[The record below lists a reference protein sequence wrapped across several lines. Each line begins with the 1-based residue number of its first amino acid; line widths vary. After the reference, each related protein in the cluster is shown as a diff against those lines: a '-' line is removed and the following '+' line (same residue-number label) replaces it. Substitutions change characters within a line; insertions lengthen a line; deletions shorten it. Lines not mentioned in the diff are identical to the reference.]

1 MKKLKKIILINW
13 LYFSKEIIEF
23 DDINFLTGKNG
34 SGKSTIIDALQIV
47 LLGEINQSNFNKAA
61 NEKSKRTLDGY
72 LRADMDTENP
82 NSRKGKD
89 FSSYIAC
96 EFYDDI
102 KLSSFVAGIVFD
114 CRNDGSYTHRYY
126 IYGGKINEDCFM
138 KDNQAKD
145 IPSFRAF
152 LKQNYGINCEIF
164 DSNISYRNSLN
175 SKWNVHNEHVFLMLK
190 KAVSFKPITD
200 IQKFIT
206 ENICDISNK
215 LDIEEM
221 QQNIRDYKL
230 HEKKAY
236 EQQEKI
242 DALEN
247 IAAIY
252 KKMNSAL
259 DNMKIHRF
267 LTLWGE
273 SEDLKQKIE
282 KCEIELN
289 DTIEQLKN
297 VNKEIETT
305 KQNIVDKNN
314 KRDLLYSER
323 NNNDIYQKKI
333 LLEKDIKALKEAI
346 ADIESKLNRKVNDI
360 KMEATYVCNA
370 CEDFKN
376 FTNII
381 NLKEID
387 NITYDILRSFTP
399 LKQFTYDEFQICDEL
414 FKNICEKLKL
424 LKKLIEERN
433 IELKNE
439 SNSLKTE
446 LSKNNESIGNLK
458 KGKKD
463 YPKELISFKNKLVNE
478 LRKNNKFSNT
488 NVWILAD
495 LLEIKSGE
503 EIWRSAV
510 EGYLGTQKFYI
521 LTEPDAYG
529 TALNIYNHIK
539 NDYESSFGLVDISK
553 LREGEVIKSKSG
565 SLAEKIETNNSFARS
580 YIDYLLGRVICCN
593 SVNELR
599 QYKISI
605 TSEGMLYQGY
615 VARRLQRKSMNDCY
629 IGKKAIEY
637 RIDILNK
644 RQSEINDRLNSINPI
659 ISVFDKIT
667 NHEMLFCD
675 RYLSG
680 EFLDLKSDYHGLLI
694 KRSKIKN
701 AQEEFDGLD
710 LFALQNIEE
719 EIKKIEN
726 EINTKQGKY
735 DKLVRKSSALEVEK
749 GQYEKY
755 KLPELSQA
763 QIEKLDE
770 IEEHPYFNGNFI
782 QEIGLPRYKQELE
795 RLRLPSKII
804 KNFGDSFN
812 QAQSNF
818 NKAQMELI
826 SARKDFTLKY
836 APCSYRTDSMDNSE
850 YENELKKLK
859 ENELPKYLDKIRLAK
874 ESAMEQFQNDF
885 LAKLK
890 SSIDEVYAKVK
901 DLNRA
906 IDKSQFDT
914 DRYRFKIEKNP
925 DYTDYYDMIMDP
937 ALVEGDGG
945 LFALAFQEKYG
956 ELIKELFDKIVS
968 SDDTQLNARKQSE
981 LQKNIEIYTDFRTYL
996 KFDLETTD
1004 KNGNKELLSQT
1015 LNQKSGGETQTPF
1028 YIAVL
1033 ASFAQIYRI
1042 NDMTSAGNTVRLV
1055 VFDEAFNKM
1064 DSNRIIESIRLLRK
1078 MHLQAIVCTPP
1089 EKLPDIM
1096 PEADKTIL
1104 VHKDNYKMC
1113 TIPWKKEFN

>member
-1 MKKLKKIILINW
+1 MKILKKILLINW
-13 LYFSKEIIEF
+13 LYFSKELIEL

-47 LLGEINQSNFNKAA
+47 LLGETNQSNFNKAA

-72 LRADMDTENP
+72 LRADMDAGNS

-102 KLSSFVAGIVFD
+102 KLSSFVAGVVFD
-114 CRNDGSYTHRYY
+114 CRNDGSSTHRYFTY
-126 IYGGKINEDCFM
+126 NGNITEECFM
-138 KDNQAKD
+138 KENQAMD
-145 IPSFRAF
+145 IPSFRAS
-152 LKQNYGINCEIF
+152 LKQNFGINCEVY
-164 DSNISYRNSLN
+164 DSNTSYRNSLN
-175 SKWNVHNEHVFLMLK
+175 SKWNMHNDQVFQMLK

-206 ENICDISNK
+206 ENICDISNN

-221 QQNIRDYKL
+221 QQTIRDYKL
-230 HEKKAY
+230 HEKKAR
-236 EQQEKI
+236 EQQEKV

-247 IAAIY
+247 IASVY
-252 KKMNSAL
+252 KKMNNAL

-267 LTLWGE
+267 LTLWAEG
-273 SEDLKQKIE
+273 EDLKQKIE
-282 KCEIELN
+282 KCEVELN
-289 DTIEQLKN
+289 DTIAQLEN
-297 VNKEIETT
+297 VNNEIEMT
-305 KQNIVDKNN
+305 KQNLAAMNK
-314 KRDLLYSER
+314 KRDSLYSER
-323 NNNDIYQKKI
+323 SNNDVYQKKI
-333 LLEKDIKALKEAI
+333 TLEKDIATLKEI
-346 ADIESKLNRKVNDI
+346 IIGIKDRLDRKVNDV
-360 KMEATYVCNA
+360 KREAIFICNT
-370 CEDFKN
+370 CESFERVSDS
-376 FTNII
+376 ID
-381 NLKEID
+381 LKGISD
-387 NITYDILRSFTP
+387 VAYDILRNVTP
-399 LKQFTYDEFQICDEL
+399 IKQFSCDKFQSSEDL
-414 FKNICEKLKL
+414 FKNISDKLIMLKRLAVESNLELKSKSNL
-424 LKKLIEERN
+424 LKA
-433 IELKNE
+433 
-439 SNSLKTE
+439 E
-446 LSKNNESIGNLK
+446 LSKNNESIENLRR
-458 KGKKD
+458 GKKD
-463 YPKELISFKNKLVNE
+463 YPDELIAFKNRLIGE
-478 LRKNNKFSNT
+478 LRKNKKYLNT
-488 NVWILAD
+488 NIWILAD

-503 EIWRSAV
+503 EAWRGSV
-510 EGYLGTQKFYI
+510 EGYLGAQKFYI
-521 LTEPDAYG
+521 LTEPNAYSD
-529 TALNIYNHIK
+529 ALNIYNRIK
-539 NDYESSFGLVDISK
+539 NDYKSSFGLVDIYK
-553 LREGEVIKSKSG
+553 LQERETIKPKAG
-565 SLAEKIETNNSFARS
+565 SLAEKIETKNSFARI

-599 QYKISI
+599 QHKISI
-605 TSEGMLYQGY
+605 TLEGMLYQGY
-615 VARRLQRKSMNDCY
+615 VARRLQKNSMDDCY

-637 RIDILNK
+637 RINLLNL
-644 RQSEINDRLNSINPI
+644 RQAEINNQLNSFDPV
-659 ISVFDKIT
+659 ISKLDKLT
-667 NHEMLFCD
+667 NHEMLFGE

-680 EFLDLKSDYHGLLI
+680 EFLDSKSDYERLLN
-694 KRSKIKN
+694 KKSEIKN
-701 AQEEFDGLD
+701 AQEEYDELD
-710 LFALQNIEE
+710 LLAVQNLTERIER
-719 EIKKIEN
+719 IKKEIDN
-726 EINTKQGKY
+726 EEKKHEE
-735 DKLVRKSSALEVEK
+735 LVRLSSAFEVEK
-749 GQYEKY
+749 RQYEND
-755 KLPELSQA
+755 KLPELFQ
-763 QIEKLDE
+763 KLNVKQDE
-770 IEEHPYFNGNFI
+770 IDENPFFVGNFI
-782 QEIGLPRYKQELE
+782 NEVGLPRYEQELE
-795 RLRLPSKII
+795 RLRVPSKIS

-818 NKAQMELI
+818 NKAQMELF

-906 IDKSQFDT
+906 IEKSQFDT
-914 DRYRFKIEKNP
+914 DRYCFKIGKNP
-925 DYTDYYDMIMDP
+925 DYADYYDMIMDP

-945 LFALAFQEKYG
+945 LFAISFQEKYG

-968 SDDTQLNARKQSE
+968 SDDAQLNARKQSE

-1042 NDMTSAGNTVRLV
+1042 NDITSAGNTVRLV

-1104 VHKDNYKMC
+1104 VHKDGYKMC
-1113 TIPWKKEFN
+1113 TIPYDKEFK

>member
-1 MKKLKKIILINW
+1 MKKLKKMLLINW
-13 LYFSKEIIEF
+13 LYFSKELIEF
-23 DDINFLTGKNG
+23 DDVNFLTGKNG

-47 LLGEINQSNFNKAA
+47 LLGETNQNNFNKAA

-72 LRADMDTENP
+72 LRADMDSENP

-89 FSSYIAC
+89 FSSFIVC
-96 EFYDDI
+96 EFYDDV
-102 KLSSFVAGIVFD
+102 KLSSFVAGIVFG
-114 CRNDGSYTHRYY
+114 CENDGSYTHRYF
-126 IYGGKINEDCFM
+126 IYNGNIVTDYFM

-145 IPSFRAF
+145 IYDFRKF
-152 LKQNYGINCEIF
+152 LKQHYGVNCEF
-164 DSNISYRNSLN
+164 YDSNISYRNSLN
-175 SKWNVHNEHVFLMLK
+175 AKWNVHNEQVFQMLK

-206 ENICDISNK
+206 ENICDITNK

-230 HEKKAY
+230 HEKKAN
-236 EQQEKI
+236 EQQEKV

-247 IAAIY
+247 IGMIY

-267 LTLWGE
+267 LTLWAE

-282 KCEIELN
+282 KCEIQLN
-289 DTIEQLKN
+289 DTIEQLEI
-297 VNKEIETT
+297 VNKEVEIAR
-305 KQNIVDKNN
+305 QNISDMKE
-314 KRDLLYSER
+314 KMEILYTER
-323 NNNDIYQKKI
+323 SNNDIYQKKI
-333 LLEKDIKALKEAI
+333 TLEKDIKI
-346 ADIESKLNRKVNDI
+346 IEENIDEIEYRLNRKVNDI
-360 KMEATYVCNA
+360 KLEATFISNI
-370 CEDFKN
+370 CESIAKLSDYEEFKDINNIVYDFSK
-376 FTNII
+376 IA
-381 NLKEID
+381 E
-387 NITYDILRSFTP
+387 S
-399 LKQFTYDEFQICDEL
+399 LKQFSYDKFQISDEL
-414 FKNICEKLKL
+414 FNNISEKLKL
-424 LKKLIEERN
+424 LRNLVGERN
-433 IELKNE
+433 IKLKNE
-439 SNSLKTE
+439 SNSLKSE
-446 LSKNNESIGNLK
+446 LSNNDEALENLK

-463 YPKELISFKNKLVNE
+463 YPVELNSFKNRLVSE
-478 LRKNNKFSNT
+478 LKKNNRFSNS

-503 EIWRSAV
+503 EAWRGAV
-510 EGYLGTQKFYI
+510 EGYLGAQKFYI
-521 LTEPDAYG
+521 ITEPDAYG
-529 TALNIYNHIK
+529 AALEIYNRIK
-539 NDYESSFGLVDISK
+539 NDYKLSFGLVDISK
-553 LREGEVIKSKSG
+553 LKEREVVKAKTG
-565 SLAEKIETNNSFARS
+565 SLAEKIETNNSYARL
-580 YIDYLLGRVICCN
+580 YMDYLLGRVICCN
-593 SVNELR
+593 NVNELR
-599 QYKISI
+599 NHKISI
-605 TSEGMLYQGY
+605 TAEGMLYQGY
-615 VARRLQRKSMNDCY
+615 VARRLHKELMDDCY

-637 RIDILNK
+637 RIKQLIFRQKEINNELNEISPIIFEFNRILN
-644 RQSEINDRLNSINPI
+644 
-659 ISVFDKIT
+659 
-667 NHEMLFCD
+667 HEFLFNE
-675 RYLSG
+675 RYLTG
-680 EFLDLKSDYHGLLI
+680 EFLESKKDSEKLSKNNKDLESAMAEYD
-694 KRSKIKN
+694 
-701 AQEEFDGLD
+701 ELD
-710 LFALQNIEE
+710 LFAVQKISD
-719 EIKKIEN
+719 KIEYLKN
-726 EINTKQGKY
+726 AIEAEEKRY
-735 DKLVRKSSALEVEK
+735 EELARKSSALDVEI
-749 GQYEKY
+749 GQYKDG
-755 KLPELSQA
+755 KLPELCQMHN
-763 QIEKLDE
+763 EKKVE
-770 IEEHPYFNGNFI
+770 IDEHPYFIGDFI
-782 QEIGLPRYKQELE
+782 ESIGLPRYKLELE
-795 RLRLPSKII
+795 RLHLPSKIQ

-812 QAQSNF
+812 QAESNF
-818 NKAQMELI
+818 NKTKMELFN
-826 SARKDFTLKY
+826 ARRDFTLKY

-850 YENELKKLK
+850 YDNELKKLK

-890 SSIDEVYAKVK
+890 SSIDEVYTKVK

-914 DRYRFKIEKNP
+914 DQYRFKIEKNP
-925 DYTDYYDMIMDP
+925 DYADYYDMIMDP

-945 LFALAFQEKYG
+945 LFAISFQEKYG

-968 SDDTQLNARKQSE
+968 SDDTQLNVRKQSE

-1004 KNGNKELLSQT
+1004 KNGNKELLSKT

-1042 NDMTSAGNTVRLV
+1042 NDMTSAGNTMRLV

-1113 TIPWKKEFN
+1113 TVPWGKEHC